1 MRWDLAHGA
10 RICEGRERG
19 KAVIDS
25 VSIDSRT
32 IASGGLFVAVVG
44 ENHDGHDFIAE
55 ARAAGA
61 AAVVAE
67 DGRLSGAD
75 GVEVADTL
83 AALRALGI
91 ARRLEI
97 ACPVIGVTGSSGKT
111 TTKDLITAAL
121 GPGAHGSPQSFNNE
135 FGVPLTML
143 GVPDSATAVVVEVGS
158 RGSGHIAHLGPVI
171 DPDVAVIT
179 NVGPAHLEMFGSIE
193 GVIDAKWELLSALG
207 PDGVAILPA
216 DDERLLA
223 RATGSFLTFGA
234 ESGADVDAVGVE
246 LDDTGRASFE
256 LHFRDE
262 VAAVRMPLPGR
273 HQAANAAA
281 AVAAVVAIDRPFA
294 EAAGRLETAAMSPWR
309 MEVVTRRWG
318 GGEIVVVND
327 AYNANPD
334 SMAAALETVA
344 AMPGRHLAVLGRMH
358 ELGEFEA
365 EAHRQAGALAAS
377 LGFSVVAVGDD
388 PGIADGA
395 GEVADSVADVAAAVE
410 LLRATIVPGDVVLV
424 KASRAAGL
432 ETVVTELHGGSA

>member
-1 MRWDLAHGA
+1 MRWDLAHVA

-19 KAVIDS
+19 GAVVDS

-32 IASGGLFVAVVG
+32 VASGALFVAVIG

-67 DGRLSGAD
+67 AGRLAGGD
-75 GVEVADTL
+75 GVEVADTV

-97 ACPVIGVTGSSGKT
+97 TCPVIGVTGSSGKT

-121 GPGAHGSPQSFNNE
+121 GWGAHASLRSFNNE

-158 RGSGHIAHLGPVI
+158 RGSGHIAHLGSVI

-179 NVGPAHLEMFGSIE
+179 NVGPAHLEMFGSVE
-193 GVIDAKWELLSALG
+193 GVIDAKWELVSALG
-207 PDGVAILPA
+207 PNGMAILPA
-216 DDERLLA
+216 GDERLLA
-223 RATGSFLTFGA
+223 RANGPVLTFGE
-234 ESGADVDAVGVE
+234 ESDADVEAVGVE
-246 LDDTGRASFE
+246 IDDTGRASFE
-256 LHFRDE
+256 LRFRDQV
-262 VAAVRMPLPGR
+262 VAIRMPLPGR
-273 HQAANAAA
+273 HQAVNAAA
-281 AVAAVVAIDRPFA
+281 AVAAVVAIGRSFS
-294 EAAGRLETAAMSPWR
+294 EAAGRLETAAVSPGR
-309 MEVVTRRWG
+309 MEVVTKRWG
-318 GGEIVVVND
+318 DGEIIVIND
-327 AYNANPD
+327 TYNANPD

-395 GEVADSVADVAAAVE
+395 GEVASSVADVAAAVE

-432 ETVVTELHGGSA
+432 ETVVTELQGDST

>member
-1 MRWDLAHGA
+1 MRWDLARVA
-10 RICEGRERG
+10 RICDGRERG
-19 KAVIDS
+19 AAVIDS

-32 IASGGLFVAVVG
+32 VESGGLFVAVVG
-44 ENHDGHDFIAE
+44 ENHDGHDFIGE

-61 AAVVAE
+61 VAVMAE
-67 DGRLSGAD
+67 DGRLPDGD

-83 AALRALGI
+83 TALRALGM
-91 ARRLEI
+91 ARRREI

-111 TTKDLITAAL
+111 TTKDLIAAAL
-121 GPGAHGSPQSFNNE
+121 GSGAHASPQSFNNE

-143 GVPDSATAVVVEVGS
+143 GVPDSATAVVVEIGS
-158 RGSGHIAHLGPVI
+158 RGPGHIAHLGPVI

-179 NVGPAHLEMFGSIE
+179 NIGRAHWEMFGSTE
-193 GVIDAKWELLSALG
+193 SVIDAKWELVSALG
-207 PDGVAILPA
+207 PEGVAILPA
-216 DDERLLA
+216 DDERLLV
-223 RATGSFLTFGA
+223 RAAGAMLTFGE
-234 ESGADVDAVGVE
+234 ESDADVDAVGVE
-246 LDDTGRASFE
+246 IDDTGRASFE

-262 VAAVRMPLPGR
+262 AAVIRMPLPGR
-273 HQAANAAA
+273 HQAVNAAA
-281 AVAAVVAIDRPFA
+281 AVAAVVAVGRSFG
-294 EAAGRLETAAMSPWR
+294 EAAQRLETATVSPWR
-309 MEVVTRRWG
+309 MEVVSRRWG
-318 GGEIVVVND
+318 SGEIVLVND

-410 LLRATIVPGDVVLV
+410 LLRAMIVPGDVVLV

-432 ETVVTELHGGSA
+432 EAVVAQLQVDPQ

>member
-1 MRWDLAHGA
+1 MRWDLAHVA